1 MSGMADSQYVLE
13 MDKVCKSFPGV
24 KALDDVTFSVK
35 RGDCHCLV
43 GQNGAGKSTLIKILA
58 GAYPLDLGVVRLDG
72 RQVTFRSPDQA
83 LRMGISVLYQE
94 LALNPYF
101 NAVENIFIGR
111 ELSNRWGIIDYET
124 MKREAADLIDP
135 FGVHVNLNVPIRELS
150 VAQQQIVALAKA
162 LSFDSKVV
170 VFDEPSAVLTTEELE
185 RLFAIIMRLK
195 QSGVTVIYISHR
207 LEEIFRI
214 GDMVTV
220 LRDGRVVGTTPVA
233 EVTQPDLVRMMVGR
247 DVGMEFPAR
256 KGCPSETYLEV
267 ANVRAP
273 GLHSEASLVVR
284 KGEILGIFG
293 LVGSGRTELAHAIA
307 GMSRVEYG
315 EIRLKGERLSIQ
327 SPADG
332 IRKGVALLPENR
344 KDEGLV
350 LGMSV
355 AENTTMPIW
364 RRIQKV
370 GLLDRRE
377 LRCVADTYVNKLGV
391 KTAGL
396 DYPVRNLSG
405 GNQQKVVLAKWLAAN
420 SQVLILDEPT
430 RGVDIGAK
438 MEIYRLVVDAAE
450 QGLGIVLISS
460 ELGEV
465 LGLADRVLVMRAGC
479 IVGEFDPR
487 EVDQET
493 ILARAMGVA

>member
-1 MSGMADSQYVLE
+1 MADSQYVLE

-72 RQVTFRSPDQA
+72 RKVTFRSPDQA

-111 ELSNRWGIIDYET
+111 ELSNRWGIMDHEK
-124 MKREAADLIDP
+124 MKREAVDLISP
-135 FGVHVNLNVPIRELS
+135 FGVHVNLDVPIRELS

-162 LSFDSKVV
+162 LSFDAKVV
-170 VFDEPSAVLTTEELE
+170 VFDEPSAVLTTEELD
-185 RLFAIIMRLK
+185 RLFATIERLK

-220 LRDGRVVGTTPVA
+220 LRDGRVVGTTPVV

-256 KGCPSETYLEV
+256 KGCPSEACLEV

-284 KGEILGIFG
+284 KGEILCIYG

-377 LRCVADTYVNKLGV
+377 LALLPIHT
-391 KTAGL
+391 
-396 DYPVRNLSG
+396 
-405 GNQQKVVLAKWLAAN
+405 
-420 SQVLILDEPT
+420 
-430 RGVDIGAK
+430 
-438 MEIYRLVVDAAE
+438 
-450 QGLGIVLISS
+450 
-460 ELGEV
+460 
-465 LGLADRVLVMRAGC
+465 
-479 IVGEFDPR
+479 
-487 EVDQET
+487 
-493 ILARAMGVA
+493 

>member
-1 MSGMADSQYVLE
+1 MADSQYVLE

-72 RQVTFRSPDQA
+72 RKVTFRSPDQA

-111 ELSNRWGIIDYET
+111 ELSNRWGIIDYER

-247 DVGMEFPAR
+247 DVGMEVPAR

-293 LVGSGRTELAHAIA
+293 LVGSGR
-307 GMSRVEYG
+307 
-315 EIRLKGERLSIQ
+315 LS
-327 SPADG
+327 
-332 IRKGVALLPENR
+332 
-344 KDEGLV
+344 
-350 LGMSV
+350 
-355 AENTTMPIW
+355 
-364 RRIQKV
+364 
-370 GLLDRRE
+370 
-377 LRCVADTYVNKLGV
+377 
-391 KTAGL
+391 
-396 DYPVRNLSG
+396 
-405 GNQQKVVLAKWLAAN
+405 
-420 SQVLILDEPT
+420 
-430 RGVDIGAK
+430 
-438 MEIYRLVVDAAE
+438 
-450 QGLGIVLISS
+450 
-460 ELGEV
+460 
-465 LGLADRVLVMRAGC
+465 
-479 IVGEFDPR
+479 
-487 EVDQET
+487 
-493 ILARAMGVA
+493 